1 MDVATSS
8 AVLLLTILAV
18 IVLIPLLAFSL
29 FAVKILIGKS
39 IGDPGYPPVKGTVFH
54 QAFYLNRLYDRQTE
68 DAKRNPTFR
77 LLAPSHS
84 DVYTVDP
91 RNTAFDRYSKGE
103 YNREIMTD
111 FLGEGIFMVDG
122 DRWRQQRKL
131 ASFEFSTRVLRDFS
145 CSVFRKN
152 AARLVRV
159 LGEMAARGMDFDM
172 QDFDSI
178 FKVGF
183 GVDLNC
189 LEGSYKEGTDLMKAF
204 DEANA
209 LIYRRYVDPLWRLKR
224 YFNMGTEASLRK
236 DIETIDAFVFQL
248 IRTKRDLLEQRRGR
262 SDKEDILSR
271 FLLEGDKDPEK
282 MNDKHLRDII
292 LNFMLAG
299 KDSTANSLSWFLYVL
314 CKNPLVQETIFHE
327 IVDAVVEG
335 LDPPETGSGADGP
348 EDQFVTKITESALDH
363 MHYLHAALSET
374 LRLYPAIPMWY
385 TKSTN
390 DGRCAEVDDVLP
402 DGYKVKKGDGVYNM
416 TYAMGRMKSLWGDD
430 AEDFKPERWLKD
442 GIFRPESPFKF
453 AAFNAGPRIC
463 LGKEFAYKQMKIV
476 SIALL
481 RFFRFK
487 LADEGRT
494 VTYRTM
500 FTLHIK
506 GGLHLNAVPRTRL
519 CRRQDVH

>member
-68 DAKRNPTFR
+68 EAKRNPTFR

-91 RNTAFDRYSKGE
+91 RNVEHILKTAFDRYSKGE

-159 LGEMAARGMDFDM
+159 LREMAARGMDFDM
-172 QDFDSI
+172 QDMLMRAGLDSI

-299 KDSTANSLSWFLYVL
+299 KDYREQPV
-314 CKNPLVQETIFHE
+314 ETIFHE

-348 EDQFVTKITESALDH
+348 EDQFVTKITESALDQ

-374 LRLYPAIPMWY
+374 LRLYPAIPI
-385 TKSTN
+385 

-463 LGKEFAYKQMKIV
+463 LGKEFAYEQMKIV
-476 SIALL
+476 SIAPL